1 MKMGNLISTSSYNSK
16 VNSNAKTTDS
26 STSFPQPG
34 QHISIQTFREL
45 RALQMS
51 KPMWRKT
58 ETSLTLEFSRSMAD
72 QLEEVANLPTTH
84 MPRQSIQGPSLRPS
98 IF

>member
-1 MKMGNLISTSSYNSK
+1 MGNLIYTCSSNSK
-16 VNSNAKTTDS
+16 ANINAQTTDS

-34 QHISIQTFREL
+34 QHISIRTFREL

-72 QLEEVANLPTTH
+72 QLEEVAKLPTTH
-84 MPRQSIQGPSLRPS
+84 MPRQSIQGPRLRPS

>member
-1 MKMGNLISTSSYNSK
+1 MGNLICTCSSNSRE
-16 VNSNAKTTDS
+16 NINARTTDS
-26 STSFPQPG
+26 STSFPHPG
-34 QHISIQTFREL
+34 QHISIRTFREL

-51 KPMWRKT
+51 NPTWRKT

-98 IF
+98 LF